1 MYKKHKYYSLDTV
14 LGMEHLLVNLYQN
27 YKMQLLWVKLYLRRI
42 MASVTQVILIYM
54 STIFFKI
61 QSYSDKGIH

>member
-27 YKMQLLWVKLYLRRI
+27 YKMHGSGLNFTLGESWPVWTK
-42 MASVTQVILIYM
+42 
-54 STIFFKI
+54 
-61 QSYSDKGIH
+61 